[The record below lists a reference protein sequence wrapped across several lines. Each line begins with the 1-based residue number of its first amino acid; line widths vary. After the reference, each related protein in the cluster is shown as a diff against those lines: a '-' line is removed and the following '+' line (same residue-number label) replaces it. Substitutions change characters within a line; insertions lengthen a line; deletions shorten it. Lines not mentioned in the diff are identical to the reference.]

1 MTGAEGRGSG
11 TGKDGAQK
19 VGACL
24 GVALTPQRALSFL
37 HGRME
42 RGGGKG
48 EGHANQHFH
57 AIMLHM
63 QFSKVS
69 V

>member
-1 MTGAEGRGSG
+1 M
-11 TGKDGAQK
+11 

-24 GVALTPQRALSFL
+24 GVALGPQSALAFW

-48 EGHANQHFH
+48 EGHSNQHFY
-57 AIMLHM
+57 AIMLHN

-69 V
+69 DSDSL